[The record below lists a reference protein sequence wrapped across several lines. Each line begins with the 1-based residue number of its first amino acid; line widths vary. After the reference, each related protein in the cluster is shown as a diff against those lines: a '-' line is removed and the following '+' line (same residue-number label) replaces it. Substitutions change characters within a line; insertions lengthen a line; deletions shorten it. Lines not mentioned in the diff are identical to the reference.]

1 MDMRFISTKTQGG
14 LDYLVGLALILAPM
28 LFGFQNVGGAA
39 VYVPIVLGAALIVY
53 SLLTQYEWGV
63 FKLLSVPY
71 HLALNAAVGA
81 LLVLSPFLFGFVN
94 EAPNA
99 WVPHVIV
106 GIVMIIVVLFSQTT
120 TFSNTLKA

>member
-1 MDMRFISTKTQGG
+1 MDMRFISTKIQGA

-28 LFGFQNVGGAA
+28 LFGFQDIGGAA
-39 VYVPIVLGAALIVY
+39 VYVPVVLGAALIVY

-63 FKLLSVPY
+63 FKLLSMTY
-71 HLALNAAVGA
+71 HLALNAAVGV

-99 WVPHVIV
+99 WVPHVVV
-106 GIVMIIVVLFSQTT
+106 GIIMIIVVLFSQTT
-120 TFSNTLKA
+120 TFSNTSEA

>member
-39 VYVPIVLGAALIVY
+39 VYVPIVLGAALIIY

-99 WVPHVIV
+99 WVPHVVV

>member
-1 MDMRFISTKTQGG
+1 MDMRFISTKIQGA

-28 LFGFQNVGGAA
+28 LFGFQDIGGAA
-39 VYVPIVLGAALIVY
+39 VYVPVVLGAALIVY

-63 FKLLSVPY
+63 FKLLSMTY

-99 WVPHVIV
+99 WVPHVVV
-106 GIVMIIVVLFSQTT
+106 GIIMIVVVLFSQTT
-120 TFSNTLKA
+120 TFSNTSEA

>member
-1 MDMRFISTKTQGG
+1 
-14 LDYLVGLALILAPM
+14 M

-39 VYVPIVLGAALIVY
+39 VYVPIVLGAALIIY

-99 WVPHVIV
+99 WVPHVVV

>member
-53 SLLTQYEWGV
+53 SLLTQYEWGI

-99 WVPHVIV
+99 WMPHVVV

-120 TFSNTLKA
+120 TFSNTSKA

>member
-1 MDMRFISTKTQGG
+1 MDMRFISTKIQGA

-28 LFGFQNVGGAA
+28 LFGFQDVGGAA
-39 VYVPIVLGAALIVY
+39 VYVPVVLGAALIVY
-53 SLLTQYEWGV
+53 SLLTRYEWGV
-63 FKLLSVPY
+63 FKLLSMAY

-120 TFSNTLKA
+120 TFTTTSEA